1 MPRRVSLL
9 ELGTFFLQCF
19 NYFLGNHSN
28 WTPSNLCQHIDM
40 TNGGCW
46 TIPWQTLGSI
56 GPDSGEYSINL
67 PDAYSFK
74 VLSSYQPQLIGWV
87 CSMFVEPNNCVYS
100 SGNLNSGG
108 IYTPGVADL
117 TTWNDGFTGK
127 WNGYWFTD
135 AKTIQCEYA

>member
-1 MPRRVSLL
+1 MKSFVTTVIASSLL
-9 ELGTFFLQCF
+9 SLGLANPVNVTERAPGGGVYLCP
-19 NYFLGNHSN
+19 GAN

-56 GPDSGEYSINL
+56 GPDS
-67 PDAYSFK
+67 
-74 VLSSYQPQLIGWV
+74 GWV